1 MNYSQ
6 WYKKEVVGDR
16 SQGKVDYTRK
26 PADRTKVTATVVRR
40 RSK

>member
-16 SQGKVDYTRK
+16 SQGKVDYSRK
-26 PADRTKVTATVVRR
+26 PAERTKVKANVVRR
-40 RSK
+40 RAK